1 MKNQIKN
8 AICFGEILWDI
19 FPDGKKLGGA
29 PLNVANRI
37 AQNGVDATIIS
48 AVGRDSLGQAI
59 RSAISEMKVKSLIQT
74 HNSLPTGTVE
84 VVLNSKG
91 SASYTIVEPVAW
103 DAINLEAAIKA
114 DVQNCDCLI
123 FGSLA
128 TRNEISRKTLAA
140 LLPIASFRVFDVN
153 LRPPHYDYK
162 TINELMRQADLVK
175 LNEEEL
181 LEIVNQL
188 GGPTNNIEKQVQFI
202 ADFSQTDQLCVT
214 LGEKG
219 ALWFKRSKFIYQ
231 SGFPI
236 TVKDTVGA
244 GDSFLGTLVTGLLL
258 EEKPEKTLAK
268 ACAMGALVASKSGA
282 NPQIHEE
289 ELTNLLRQQ
298 SQ

>member
-48 AVGRDSLGQAI
+48 AVGHDRLGQAI

-84 VVLNSKG
+84 VVLNNKG

-103 DAINLEAAIKA
+103 DAISLESDIKA
-114 DVQNCDCLI
+114 HIQNCDCLI

-128 TRNEISRKTLAA
+128 TRNEISKKTLAA
-140 LLPIASFRVFDVN
+140 LLPLASFRVFDVN

-181 LEIVNQL
+181 LEIVSQI
-188 GGPTNNIEKQVQFI
+188 GGPTDNIEKQVQFI

-219 ALWFKRSKFIYQ
+219 ALWFTRSKFIYQ

-244 GDSFLGTLVTGLLL
+244 GDSFLGTLVTGLIL
-258 EEKPEKTLAK
+258 EEKAEKTLAK

-282 NPQIHEE
+282 NPQIREE
-289 ELTNLLRQQ
+289 ELINLLRQK

>member
-140 LLPIASFRVFDVN
+140 LLPLASFRVFDVN

-219 ALWFKRSKFIYQ
+219 ALWSKRSKFIYQ

-282 NPQIHEE
+282 NPQIREE